1 MLGFFA
7 ANAVPH
13 KHAHRTA
20 NVQNNAAI
28 FFLIILPP
36 VSAQVSCSFIVIK
49 LYHLKNRLSIP
60 ETCYSCKF
68 QDVSRRDKQKQPEK
82 AHWPFL
88 AANKKSNSI
97 LSGILQFPAAGGC
110 MRRWCGTGPPHRRP
124 GPAGWRSKQENA
136 SHPLPLQWVASSVI
150 CLSSRTRVDLRPSA
164 GLRGA
169 PPSPAAGPPEC
180 PGTPSRT
187 YRGTETPHRRRWS

>member
-49 LYHLKNRLSIP
+49 LYHLKKRLSIP

-97 LSGILQFPAAGGC
+97 LSGIL
-110 MRRWCGTGPPHRRP
+110 
-124 GPAGWRSKQENA
+124 
-136 SHPLPLQWVASSVI
+136 
-150 CLSSRTRVDLRPSA
+150 
-164 GLRGA
+164 
-169 PPSPAAGPPEC
+169 
-180 PGTPSRT
+180 
-187 YRGTETPHRRRWS
+187 